1 MKHASPFSDKL
12 AAVKE
17 LIDGQ
22 WGYIDKSGEMVLTVK
37 GYTVKEIDRAYS
49 FYNGLAV
56 VKIRD
61 LENKYLRHHI
71 VINKK
76 GDTVFEIE
84 QRYPDK
90 KNIAVGD
97 YSNGRLAIGFART
110 EGRFQDYVFLN
121 LEGDEVAKVEGVAK
135 KGVLANG
142 GYYIAKGIVDKN
154 KKSLHSEKHFVLSP
168 SGKISE
174 IELEED
180 KYIYGSHNIG
190 RLAEFDIRYNSAK
203 HNALYSYSTN
213 NFKEVF
219 LTEELIKGYNENLV
233 YNKNLVRYRLQT
245 YEGKILWE
253 TPVGAW
259 TITNNL
265 VEALKYKKEVRR
277 YELLSEDDFSN
288 GLFELKDLEELKI
301 SFAKVEELPSE
312 IAKLKKLKKLTIEW
326 MRQLKTLP
334 KELGELKKLE
344 YLVVKNCEAYQG
356 GLEDIIAQLPN
367 LKKVELEGITLDKV
381 FKAKLKTTRPDLIIV
396 EEEVIFEDM
405 MIEEY

>member
-1 MKHASPFSDKL
+1 
-12 AAVKE
+12 
-17 LIDGQ
+17 
-22 WGYIDKSGEMVLTVK
+22 
-37 GYTVKEIDRAYS
+37 
-49 FYNGLAV
+49 
-56 VKIRD
+56 
-61 LENKYLRHHI
+61 
-71 VINKK
+71 
-76 GDTVFEIE
+76 
-84 QRYPDK
+84 
-90 KNIAVGD
+90 
-97 YSNGRLAIGFART
+97 
-110 EGRFQDYVFLN
+110 
-121 LEGDEVAKVEGVAK
+121 
-135 KGVLANG
+135 
-142 GYYIAKGIVDKN
+142 
-154 KKSLHSEKHFVLSP
+154 
-168 SGKISE
+168 
-174 IELEED
+174 
-180 KYIYGSHNIG
+180 
-190 RLAEFDIRYNSAK
+190 
-203 HNALYSYSTN
+203 STN

-219 LTEELIKGYNENLV
+219 LTEELIKGYNENLVLV